1 MFSLM
6 ETLMLK
12 IDTFNI
18 HKENFRQKENQI
30 FSSSDW
36 FGVFHFMKYSRTIL
50 IKSFIILLCK
60 VCYKLVT
67 GRLLKFINLQQFF
80 RIYYR
85 KVVLSPLIPITS
97 VVSNPHMAKTYRNAS
112 KSITR
117 LSSNYHNIFWRILC
131 RVQEK
136 V

>member
-1 MFSLM
+1 MSCYESKVMFSLM

-36 FGVFHFMKYSRTIL
+36 FGVFHFMKCSRTIL

-60 VCYKLVT
+60 VCYKLKACN
-67 GRLLKFINLQQFF
+67 RAAIE
-80 RIYYR
+80 
-85 KVVLSPLIPITS
+85 
-97 VVSNPHMAKTYRNAS
+97 
-112 KSITR
+112 
-117 LSSNYHNIFWRILC
+117 IL
-131 RVQEK
+131 
-136 V
+136 